1 MGFLSDNRHY
11 LHCRLFLRSKIA
23 FGDVGKQQNE
33 IRCRGNARIVCD
45 RIAVEC

>member
-23 FGDVGKQQNE
+23 FGDVGKQQNTSH
-33 IRCRGNARIVCD
+33 
-45 RIAVEC
+45 